1 MVHAGDA
8 HSGPDHR
15 EGSDREAS
23 TQLIDGAAGAEGH
36 LIADLIRTIFVA
48 EAATGIDSHIVAEA
62 HDGFRTHDEGAVGF
76 DYHAGGGG
84 SAGFRLLPP
93 PRWHG
98 CRGRSALRVN
108 RVAAGALSFDCVV
121 VRVQPLKVWRICGKV
136 GREEELLSR
145 LDWDGRNPLA
155 VCIRNK
161 YINMK
166 PLCNRHCAYP

>member
-76 DYHAGGGG
+76 DYHAGGGEVQA
-84 SAGFRLLPP
+84 SASFHHHAGMD
-93 PRWHG
+93 
-98 CRGRSALRVN
+98 
-108 RVAAGALSFDCVV
+108 AAED
-121 VRVQPLKVWRICGKV
+121 QPFG
-136 GREEELLSR
+136 
-145 LDWDGRNPLA
+145 
-155 VCIRNK
+155 
-161 YINMK
+161 
-166 PLCNRHCAYP
+166 

>member
-84 SAGFRLLPP
+84 KCRLPP
-93 PRWHG
+93 PSTTTLAWMPRKISPSG
-98 CRGRSALRVN
+98 EQGGSRCAL
-108 RVAAGALSFDCVV
+108 F
-121 VRVQPLKVWRICGKV
+121 
-136 GREEELLSR
+136 
-145 LDWDGRNPLA
+145 
-155 VCIRNK
+155 
-161 YINMK
+161 
-166 PLCNRHCAYP
+166 